1 MVAHNDQPNTR
12 RQTIWRVNLFYTYT
26 NRKWIGDQ
34 YEELIGSI
42 SSRYKLCVREEKR
55 FGRRKYVEN
64 NIYSWG
70 IMTVITVEFKFIFS
84 NFLSL
89 TLFLFFFLARHLNPI
104 ELSCRSHLWSL
115 FSYST
120 QTRSSVLVPLL
131 SRIARLAVSTR
142 EFSSIEHAKG
152 VFFNQFR
159 PRSAKHR

>member
-89 TLFLFFFLARHLNPI
+89 TLFLFFFSTTLESNRI
-104 ELSCRSHLWSL
+104 ELSLTFMKPLQLLYSDTFFRSCSIAFANCSPCCIYSWVFIYRTCQRSL
-115 FSYST
+115 F
-120 QTRSSVLVPLL
+120 QPV
-131 SRIARLAVSTR
+131 
-142 EFSSIEHAKG
+142 
-152 VFFNQFR
+152 
-159 PRSAKHR
+159 